1 MDEKEFKRFIYAL
14 VNSLTIVT
22 TLVAILINS
31 SIIKMHRNQPLLKE
45 GFFVVVQV
53 QIITE
58 LIINISL
65 FFLNIFYLIYAD
77 DGPAILVIF
86 PIIFNFG
93 YIANISYNIR
103 IIYFLLTFNKD
114 GDDLI
119 QYRVSTDAKKDG
131 EGDFSRQESILIVQP
146 SFKNF
151 HYFSFGIAFI
161 HTVLYTL
168 NILVFQN
175 VEVQTEHWQWYLYF
189 INGKEH
195 WTRIFFFIPHL
206 VFFIISS
213 IYLFK
218 SYKLDKISSHI
229 YLRSFSLY
237 AFVNS
242 IISLLFLTLF
252 LIFWLG
258 YGNDVKALDPNY
270 LVILILGFFG
280 FLLASSIYRLKSY
293 YVNYIANQEG
303 KNCCSSMCNS
313 FKILF
318 GRKKM
323 GLINFVDFNS
333 LFIVHALSSSN
344 DFLPDDSVSDNT
356 DTELLNRESSS

>member
-1 MDEKEFKRFIYAL
+1 MDEDKTKRIIYSV
-14 VNSLTIVT
+14 VNVVTIIT
-22 TLVAILINS
+22 SIIAILINS
-31 SIIKMHRNQPLLKE
+31 SIIKMHRRQPLLKE
-45 GFFVVVQV
+45 GFFIVVKF

-58 LIINISL
+58 LIVNISL
-65 FFLNIFYLIYAD
+65 FFLNIFYLIYGD
-77 DGPAILVIF
+77 KGPEFLVIF
-86 PIIFNFG
+86 PICFNFG
-93 YIANISYNIR
+93 YIANVSYSIR

-119 QYRVSTDAKKDG
+119 QYRVSVNGKKDG
-131 EGDFSRQESILIVQP
+131 EGDISRQESILIVQP

-151 HYFSFGIAFI
+151 HFFSFGISFI

-168 NILVFQN
+168 NILVFQSIKI
-175 VEVQTEHWQWYLYF
+175 QTNNWQWYLYF
-189 INGKEH
+189 INGTEH

-206 VFFIISS
+206 VFFIISA

-237 AFVNS
+237 AFFNA

-258 YGNDVKALDPNY
+258 YDNNVKDLNPNY
-270 LVILILGFFG
+270 LAILVIGFFG

-313 FKILF
+313 FGILF
-318 GRKKM
+318 GRKNMEK
-323 GLINFVDFNS
+323 INFVDFNS

-344 DFLPDDSVSDNT
+344 DFLQDEKGSDNAS
-356 DTELLNRESSS
+356 TELLNRDSN